1 MRNIV
6 SYLEEYGH
14 LSFAELPFNE
24 VDALILSQ
32 FSYLKWKGLVPKP
45 SYTKEAISLNDMKE
59 TMDEAVV
66 FSDERFEKNNRL
78 LFERLTNAKRFKG
91 MSCNY
96 FTDIINEFVETQ
108 FCAITCFFP
117 DMVPVVVFRGTD
129 ENLVGWKEDF
139 NMAFK
144 KPVPGQRLSALY
156 LNEVGNRIEGEFMV
170 CGHSKGGNLAVYSCM
185 NVFDDIQKRIKRI
198 YSFDGPGFRPEI
210 LNSDDY
216 EKIADRIEKY
226 IPQSSL
232 VGMILENHED
242 YMVIDSHSIGLLQHD
257 PYTWRV
263 GEASFIRKADVD
275 KGSKFMNTALNEW
288 ILKLN
293 EDQLEIFVGTL
304 FHILEGCDSK
314 NLIDM
319 VVDWKKSI
327 NGMIRA
333 TKEVDEA
340 TKDEIQQIILLF
352 IDVMKENL
360 KKLR

>member
-6 SYLEEYGH
+6 TYLEEYGH

-24 VDALILSQ
+24 VDALVLSQ

-45 SYTKEAISLNDMKE
+45 SYTIEAISLADMKK
-59 TMDEAVV
+59 TMDETVV
-66 FSDERFEKNNRL
+66 FADERFEKNNRL
-78 LFERLTNAKRFKG
+78 LFSRLAECKRFAG

-108 FCAITCFFP
+108 FCAMTCFFT

-156 LNEVGNRIEGEFMV
+156 LNEIGNRIDGEFMV

-185 NVFDDIQKRIKRI
+185 NVFEDIQKRIKRI

-216 EKIADRIEKY
+216 EKIAERIEKY

-242 YMVIDSHSIGLLQHD
+242 YMVIESASLGLLQHD
-257 PYTWRV
+257 PYTWKV
-263 GEASFIRKADVD
+263 GEASFIRKEDVD
-275 KGSKFMNTALNEW
+275 KSSKFMNAALNEW

-293 EDQLEIFVGTL
+293 DDQLELFVGTL
-304 FHILEGCDSK
+304 FHILDGCDSK

-319 VVDWKKSI
+319 AIDWKKTVT
-327 NGMIRA
+327 GMIRA
-333 TKEVDEA
+333 TKEVDDA
-340 TKDEIQQIILLF
+340 TRDEIVAILQMF
-352 IDVMKENL
+352 TDVMKENL
-360 KKLR
+360 KKL